1 MMHLP
6 VILIFMAG
14 AGPADDVQGKPPA
27 PDPDRPAIST
37 TEIKALRDNNI
48 FAPRS
53 ATLHGPRTPKSAG
66 SHSEVITSKPKPPM
80 VTGIFL
86 DPKSRTYQM
95 IVEDRNESG
104 LRQLKMPK
112 FLKDG
117 DEWGSMKVESVKA
130 GCTVCT
136 VGGSPRVLHVGD
148 ALPEGEWKSDAS
160 PKSSEDE
167 FNDDTESSSPGSS
180 TVAPSGVKSDAALQS
195 AEERNR
201 VLNEMKRKNGKKS
214 RPKDPEE

>member
-1 MMHLP
+1 
-6 VILIFMAG
+6 
-14 AGPADDVQGKPPA
+14 
-27 PDPDRPAIST
+27 
-37 TEIKALRDNNI
+37 
-48 FAPRS
+48 
-53 ATLHGPRTPKSAG
+53 
-66 SHSEVITSKPKPPM
+66 M